1 MKKFVFASVM
11 ALASISLVSA
21 PSLNAQNQPGTLQI
35 QDPAEYNAYQ
45 MATTQTDPK
54 AKAAALESFLKTYP
68 QSKAKSLVLNDLV
81 NIYSNPLDPDNE
93 LHAST
98 QLLQIE
104 PNNLRALLY
113 SVVIKKMQAQRTNDQ
128 QAADDA
134 AALAKKGLTVP
145 KPAETSDDEWK
156 TLTAAAYPLFHSAI
170 AFDDVVKKDFK
181 DATDDYKAELML
193 FPADQTKGGPGLV
206 DTLNLAEAYVNINPK
221 KPDPKDLTSAIWFY
235 ARAEDFAPPAYK
247 PQIEKKLD
255 YWYKSYHGDLNGLD
269 DIKTQAQAS
278 EFPPGTLTIAK
289 AKTPAEQIHDLLQ
302 STPDLKTLA
311 LSDKETI
318 LAVGSKDDADKMW
331 SVLQGQQT
339 PVPGD
344 VISATA
350 TAAKVKVSEGAA
362 APKEYSI
369 DLKAPVECK
378 DAPAEEATNKD
389 REDFVT
395 SNGSGADFDKLSTLI
410 SDGGSRIRKFE
421 LDVQATVINVAVT
434 DDAKSSKVP
443 DFIVNLKTPAP
454 CKDVVAGT
462 TFSTQPKE
470 ELDGTYS
477 TYKQIPA
484 TPTTTQSAQIV
495 LNDGFVQ
502 AAQKTPVHKPA
513 AGHRP
518 ARPGTHSGRSRSN

>member
-1 MKKFVFASVM
+1 
-11 ALASISLVSA
+11 
-21 PSLNAQNQPGTLQI
+21 
-35 QDPAEYNAYQ
+35 
-45 MATTQTDPK
+45 
-54 AKAAALESFLKTYP
+54 
-68 QSKAKSLVLNDLV
+68 
-81 NIYSNPLDPDNE
+81 
-93 LHAST
+93 
-98 QLLQIE
+98 
-104 PNNLRALLY
+104 
-113 SVVIKKMQAQRTNDQ
+113 
-128 QAADDA
+128 
-134 AALAKKGLTVP
+134 
-145 KPAETSDDEWK
+145 
-156 TLTAAAYPLFHSAI
+156 
-170 AFDDVVKKDFK
+170 
-181 DATDDYKAELML
+181 
-193 FPADQTKGGPGLV
+193 
-206 DTLNLAEAYVNINPK
+206 
-221 KPDPKDLTSAIWFY
+221 
-235 ARAEDFAPPAYK
+235 
-247 PQIEKKLD
+247 
-255 YWYKSYHGDLNGLD
+255 LNGLD

-278 EFPPGTLTIAK
+278 EFPPGTLTIAA

-350 TAAKVKVSEGAA
+350 TAAKVKVTEGAA

-369 DLKAPVECK
+369 DLKAPVACNE
-378 DAPAEEATNKD
+378 APAEDADAKAK
-389 REDFVT
+389 EDFVT
-395 SNGSGADFDKLSTLI
+395 TNGSGADFDKLSTLI

-421 LDVQATVINVAVT
+421 LEPQATVVNVAVT
-434 DDAKSSKVP
+434 DDAKTSKVP

-484 TPTTTQSAQIV
+484 TATTTQSAQIV

-502 AAQKTPVHKPA
+502 AAQKAPAHKPA

-518 ARPGTHSGRSRSN
+518 VHPGAHGRSGGQ

>member
-11 ALASISLVSA
+11 ALASMSLVSA
-21 PSLNAQNQPGTLQI
+21 PRLLAQNQSGTLQI
-35 QDPAEYNAYQ
+35 KDPAEYNAYQ
-45 MATTQTDPK
+45 MASTQPDPK

-68 QSKAKSLVLNDLV
+68 QSVAKPLVLNELV
-81 NIYSNPLDPDNE
+81 NLYSSPLDPDHE
-93 LHAST
+93 LEAST
-98 QLLQIE
+98 QLLQID

-113 SVVIKKMQAQRTNDQ
+113 SVVIKKMQAQQHNDQ

-134 AALAKKGLTVP
+134 AALAHKGLTVP
-145 KPAETSDDEWK
+145 KPAETSDAEWK

-170 AFDDVVKKDFK
+170 AADDALFKKDFM
-181 DATDDYKAELML
+181 DAISEYNSELML
-193 FPADQTKGGPGLV
+193 YSAEQTQSGPGLV

-221 KPDPKDLTSAIWFY
+221 RPDPKDLTSAIWFY
-235 ARAEDFAPPAYK
+235 ARAEDYAPAAYK

-255 YWYKSYHGDLNGLD
+255 YWYVKYHGDTKGLD

-278 EFPPGTLTIAK
+278 EFPPGTYNPAA
-289 AKTPAEQIHDLLQ
+289 AKTPQEIVHDLITT
-302 STPDLKTLA
+302 TPDLKALA

-318 LAVGSKDDADKMW
+318 LAMGAKDDADKMW

-350 TAAKVKVSEGAA
+350 SAAKVRVQEGAA
-362 APKEYSI
+362 APKEYSF
-369 DLKAPVECK
+369 DLKSPVGCK
-378 DAPAEEATNKD
+378 DAPAEDADTKAK
-389 REDFVT
+389 EDFVT
-395 SNGSGADFDKLSTLI
+395 TNGTGGDFDKLSTLI
-410 SDGGSRIRKFE
+410 SDSPSRIRKFE
-421 LDVQATVINVAVT
+421 LEVEATVVNIAVT
-434 DDAKSSKVP
+434 DDAKTSKVP
-443 DFIVNLKTPAP
+443 DFIVNLKTPAA

-462 TFSTQPKE
+462 EFSIQPKA

-484 TPTTTQSAQIV
+484 TDTTTQSAQIV
-495 LNDGFVQ
+495 LSDGFVQ
-502 AAQKTPVHKPA
+502 AAQKTPARKPP

-518 ARPGTHSGRSRSN
+518 ARPGAHGRSSGH